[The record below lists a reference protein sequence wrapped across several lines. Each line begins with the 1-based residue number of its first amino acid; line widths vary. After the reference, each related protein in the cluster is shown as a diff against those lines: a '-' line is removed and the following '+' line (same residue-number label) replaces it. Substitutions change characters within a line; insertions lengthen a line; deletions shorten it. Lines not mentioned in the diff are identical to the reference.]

1 MKYFWLEK
9 SLLPQHMGYELF
21 SAEHIISITILL
33 GLNILLYSAFC
44 KLDGK
49 KQNIFIRVC
58 ALILPAFE
66 IFKIIVLSIEG
77 VFDAQYF
84 PLYLCSVGIIL
95 FPIAAFERHKM
106 IAEYAIEAG
115 LLMIIPGSL
124 MALVFPNWIGFYAPF
139 SFLSIYSYLW
149 HGLIILIPI
158 CMWKMGKVSI
168 KAESVIHS
176 FVVLAIL
183 LPLVLIFDQFFHQ
196 NYWFLERPDLNNPF
210 LSIYQ
215 NYGYTMYITCIL
227 LLAFIMCSLSY
238 IVFRLLQKKVVR
250 SK

>member
-9 SLLPQHMGYELF
+9 SLLPQQMGYELF
-21 SAEHIISITILL
+21 SAKHIVSLMVILA
-33 GLNILLYSAFC
+33 LNVIVYSAFC
-44 KLDGK
+44 KMNGK
-49 KQNIFIRVC
+49 KQDIFLKVC
-58 ALILPAFE
+58 SLILPVIE
-66 IFKIIVLSIEG
+66 IFKITVLLIEG

-95 FPIAAFERHKM
+95 FPIAAFERHKTVV
-106 IAEYAIEAG
+106 EYTAEAG

-124 MALVFPNWIGFYAPF
+124 MALIFPNWIGFYAPL
-139 SFLSIYSYLW
+139 SFLSIYSYFW

-183 LPLVLIFDQFFHQ
+183 LPLVLVFDQFFHQ

-215 NYGYTMYITCIL
+215 KYGYTMYITCIL
-227 LLAFIMCSLSY
+227 LLAFIMCGLSY
-238 IVFRLLQKKVVR
+238 MIFSLLQKKVVR
-250 SK
+250 TR